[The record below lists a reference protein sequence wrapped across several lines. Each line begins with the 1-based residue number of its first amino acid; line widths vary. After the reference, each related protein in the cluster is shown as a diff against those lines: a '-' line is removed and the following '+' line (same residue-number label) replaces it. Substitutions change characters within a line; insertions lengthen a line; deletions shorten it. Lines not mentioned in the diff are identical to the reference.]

1 MHCTYCVSRVPT
13 SLCRLIHSRD
23 QMSERS
29 EQLRAALAARLER
42 VRGTMSD
49 EEFSH
54 LIDDVI
60 RTTQRFEAACRHSKK
75 PRRVRV
81 RSASYSASSFRL
93 RSIAIRSALKLARSH
108 CLNVRASRPR

>member
-1 MHCTYCVSRVPT
+1 MHCTYCVSRVRT
-13 SLCRLIHSRD
+13 SLCRLIHSGD

-60 RTTQRFEAACRHSKK
+60 RTTQRFEE
-75 PRRVRV
+75 
-81 RSASYSASSFRL
+81 
-93 RSIAIRSALKLARSH
+93 IDAREKGVKSVSG
-108 CLNVRASRPR
+108 LPTFKEAEARPR